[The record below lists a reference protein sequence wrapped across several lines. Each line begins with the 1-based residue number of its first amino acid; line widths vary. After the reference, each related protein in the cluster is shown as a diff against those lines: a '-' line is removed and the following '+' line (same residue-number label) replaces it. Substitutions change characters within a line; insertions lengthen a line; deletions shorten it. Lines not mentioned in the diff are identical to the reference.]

1 MRTLRI
7 LAAITACALLAC
19 SAEAKVKLKDACGPD
34 LQKFCKDVK
43 KGEGRK
49 ACLRT
54 HAAELEQGCAEELKA
69 RDAEKAQK
77 KAQ

>member
-7 LAAITACALLAC
+7 LAAITACALFAGY
-19 SAEAKVKLKDACGPD
+19 ADAKGKLDDACGAD

-54 HAAELEQGCAEELKA
+54 HAAELEPGCAEELKA
-69 RDAEKAQK
+69 RDAEKAGK